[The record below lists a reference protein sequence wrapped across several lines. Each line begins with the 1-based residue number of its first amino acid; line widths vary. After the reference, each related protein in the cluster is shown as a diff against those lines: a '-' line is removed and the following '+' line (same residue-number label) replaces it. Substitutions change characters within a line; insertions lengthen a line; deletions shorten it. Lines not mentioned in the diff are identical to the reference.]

1 MYVYNI
7 HMYAYKFA
15 FKLVLCVSIHLL
27 ANYFANVFLVYLH
40 ILLFAS
46 FFLFV
51 YPSVRLLLNFVPLS
65 TLCLVDSFIHELPLL
80 SSLQML
86 LHLLYFSVFTSWTM
100 YLWFVDGC
108 QIYALLHQFLHTS
121 ICLFTGQ
128 CSICLWM
135 DLSCFCVYL
144 YLLVNRTCIFIWL
157 WTYVFIIFNS
167 IIWPVYMYPC
177 SIYMYVY
184 LLLLNCLCLL
194 VYLLVS
200 LCWNDDLSIYSFL
213 HLCVCVCFLLFMS
226 YLSICLS
233 FAYLLISS
241 PYFLSSCSFAFLFVH
256 FLTYSL
262 IYFC

>member
-1 MYVYNI
+1 MNY
-7 HMYAYKFA
+7 
-15 FKLVLCVSIHLL
+15 LCFHLCKC
-27 ANYFANVFLVYLH
+27 F
-40 ILLFAS
+40 
-46 FFLFV
+46 FV
-51 YPSVRLLLNFVPLS
+51 YS
-65 TLCLVDSFIHELPLL
+65 TSLFLPLEL
-80 SSLQML
+80 CIYDL
-86 LHLLYFSVFTSWTM
+86 LMDVKSMHCFISFCTHRFVCSQVNVPYVFEWT
-100 YLWFVDGC
+100 
-108 QIYALLHQFLHTS
+108 
-121 ICLFTGQ
+121 
-128 CSICLWM
+128 
-135 DLSCFCVYL
+135 LSCFCVYL

-177 SIYMYVY
+177 STYMYVY

-213 HLCVCVCFLLFMS
+213 HLCVCFLLFMS

-233 FAYLLISS
+233 FAHLLISS